1 MANKVLMIDDDP
13 EFVEA
18 ISNLLDA
25 KGYEVHTASNGKDGV
40 AKAKAENPD
49 IILLDVMM
57 TTKHEGFDTA
67 REMHEPRLHAEQVHP
82 RSVDFLRPKVERCNE
97 VSSGTEKPGHF
108 REQIGLT
115 VTVLNNRD
123 RGHSRESL
131 PLVRRFIEVTYFQVR
146 ANHRRHR
153 LQSWVEVNP
162 M

>member
-1 MANKVLMIDDDP
+1 VLMIDDDP

-67 REMHEPRLHAEQVHP
+67 REMHEDETIKDTPIIIMTGIRREMNLPFGFEPDDTWLPV
-82 RSVDFLRPKVERCNE
+82 KE
-97 VSSGTEKPGHF
+97 VLEKPVKP
-108 REQIGLT
+108 E
-115 VTVLNNRD
+115 VLLKAVSEHIRK
-123 RGHSRESL
+123 
-131 PLVRRFIEVTYFQVR
+131 
-146 ANHRRHR
+146 A
-153 LQSWVEVNP
+153 
-162 M
+162 